1 MCKKIFA
8 AVGVSLFLF
17 HSQRLSGQIKGDIDT
32 FDTTKIVLHS
42 PRKASFYSA
51 VLPGLGQV
59 YNKKWYKV
67 PFIYAGG
74 AVIIYY
80 LKFNHDKYLEY
91 RSNYIRKV
99 ANDPNDP
106 VDYKF
111 RYASKT
117 TIKNN
122 MDYWRRNRDWLIVGL
137 SALYIANILD
147 ATVDAYLFEYDISPD
162 LSMKMEPVLLNI
174 GNSPT
179 FGVSLNMR
187 F

>member
-1 MCKKIFA
+1 VCKKIFA